1 METCPVYSF
10 CCLKGIY
17 GRCTYTNLPKVPSFV
32 CFPDCYGIGGKYFKH
47 YVFLDT

>member
-17 GRCTYTNLPKVPSFV
+17 GRCTYTNPKVPCFV
-32 CFPDCYGIGGKYFKH
+32 CLPDCYGIGGKYFNH
-47 YVFLDT
+47 